1 MIFVGLGTNLPLADQ
16 RSGAQVLHDA
26 LMAMGEAGLQ
36 VVQVSPYYRSAPVP
50 ISDQDWYV
58 NAVAQIATEQEPVR
72 VLAVLHGIEAAF
84 GRVRTV
90 RNAART
96 LDLDLLAYGSEIR
109 PESGPAPHVP
119 HPRMHLRAF
128 VLKPL
133 QDLAPQWCH
142 PVTGASLSDLLAQVP
157 EDQRIE
163 PLTLD

>member
-16 RSGAQVLHDA
+16 RSGAQVLDDA

>member
-16 RSGAQVLHDA
+16 RSGAQVLDDA
-26 LMAMGEAGLQ
+26 LAAMADAGLA
-36 VVQVSPYYRSAPVP
+36 VVQISPYYRSAPVP

-58 NAVAQIATEQEPVR
+58 NAVAEIVTKLEPAR
-72 VLAVLHGIEAAF
+72 VLEILHGIEADF

-96 LDLDLLAYGSEIR
+96 LDLDLLAYGQEVR
-109 PESGPAPHVP
+109 PEDGPAPHVP

-133 QDLAPQWCH
+133 QDLAPRWCH
-142 PVTGASLSDLLAQVP
+142 PVTGASLSELLSQVS
-157 EDQRIE
+157 EEQRIE
-163 PLTLD
+163 PLVID